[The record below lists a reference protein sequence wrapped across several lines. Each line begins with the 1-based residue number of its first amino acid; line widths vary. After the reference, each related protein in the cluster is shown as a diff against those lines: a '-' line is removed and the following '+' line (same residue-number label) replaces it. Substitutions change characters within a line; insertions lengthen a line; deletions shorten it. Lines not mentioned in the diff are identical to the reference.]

1 MATATLPADW
11 HSEPVQ
17 IDRLTLNGAR
27 VIRADVISEENRYRH
42 DSKKLADALIRL
54 YYERN
59 QMIEGDGAEVALPE
73 PQQAGVG

>member
-1 MATATLPADW
+1 
-11 HSEPVQ
+11 VQ

-27 VIRADVISEENRYRH
+27 VVKADVVAEENRYRH

-59 QMIEGDGAEVALPE
+59 QMVDAAPAAADSMPSDADEAVEEEA
-73 PQQAGVG
+73 QRAGVG